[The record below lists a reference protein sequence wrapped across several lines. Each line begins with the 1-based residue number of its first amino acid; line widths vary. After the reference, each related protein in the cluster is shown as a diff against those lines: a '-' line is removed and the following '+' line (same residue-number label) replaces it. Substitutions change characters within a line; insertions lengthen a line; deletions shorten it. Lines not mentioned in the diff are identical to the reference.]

1 MALSVAHSDGTAIEL
16 RSIHQVV
23 MTTRGKPSSH
33 PPPPVETPAPVDEG
47 DAAQRSALSDIPPAS
62 RNRLHVDERRAQ
74 LLKLGQDMFSARSYD
89 ELSID
94 EIARAANI
102 SKGLLYHYF
111 PSKRNFYVEVIRSA
125 AIDLMGATNPGE
137 GRDLA
142 ERLAPGVDSYLDYVQ
157 DHAQP
162 FACLLR
168 SAIGFDPEVRNIVEG
183 TRQAFLS
190 RLLGA
195 VPDPTPSMR
204 TALRGWIGFA
214 EGASLDW
221 IDNKDIPR
229 AELRSLLIQMAFQV
243 IGVVSGGGTGT
254 APTLGEGGSKADPSR
269 TRQSRAALRS
279 PRSFRGEPASA

>member
-1 MALSVAHSDGTAIEL
+1 
-16 RSIHQVV
+16 
-23 MTTRGKPSSH
+23 MTTRGKPSTN
-33 PPPPVETPAPVDEG
+33 PPPPSGPSESSDDTADIAP
-47 DAAQRSALSDIPPAS
+47 RSFPSDSPVS

-125 AIDLMGATNPGE
+125 AMDLMGAANPPEE
-137 GRDLA
+137 GDLA
-142 ERLAPGVDSYLDYVQ
+142 DRLAYGVDSYLDYVQ
-157 DHAQP
+157 NHARP

-168 SAIGFDPEVRNIVEG
+168 SAIGFDPEIRDIVEG
-183 TRQAFLS
+183 TRQAFLT

-195 VPDPTPSMR
+195 LPERTPALR

-221 IDNKDIPR
+221 IDNKDISR
-229 AELRSLLIQMAFQV
+229 AELRALLIQMAFQV
-243 IGVVSGGGTGT
+243 IGSVTGGGGSGV
-254 APTLGEGGSKADPSR
+254 APGEGNPKADVER
-269 TRQSRAALRS
+269 TQQSRSATTRRGPQHPAL
-279 PRSFRGEPASA
+279 A

>member
-1 MALSVAHSDGTAIEL
+1 
-16 RSIHQVV
+16 

-33 PPPPVETPAPVDEG
+33 PPPPADTAAAPADETAS
-47 DAAQRSALSDIPPAS
+47 DASRGFPSEAPAS

-125 AIDLMGATNPGE
+125 AVELMGATNPSE
-137 GRDLA
+137 GGDLA
-142 ERLAPGVDSYLDYVQ
+142 ERLSQGVDSYLDYVQ
-157 DHAQP
+157 DHARP

-183 TRQAFLS
+183 TRQAFLN
-190 RLLGA
+190 RLLGS
-195 VPDPTPSMR
+195 VPEGSPSMR

-221 IDNKDIPR
+221 IDNRDISR

-243 IGVVSGGGTGT
+243 IGVVSGGGTSTTPSG
-254 APTLGEGGSKADPSR
+254 GESGEDEPSPSD
-269 TRQSRAALRS
+269 QAKSGFS
-279 PRSFRGEPASA
+279 PRLFRQAPALA

>member
-1 MALSVAHSDGTAIEL
+1 
-16 RSIHQVV
+16 
-23 MTTRGKPSSH
+23 MTTRGKQSSH
-33 PPPPVETPAPVDEG
+33 PPPRTETTPPSADEG
-47 DAAQRSALSDIPPAS
+47 AGDAPRSFASDTPAS

-125 AIDLMGATNPGE
+125 AIELMGATNPSE
-137 GRDLA
+137 GGDLA
-142 ERLAPGVDSYLDYVQ
+142 ERLAQGVDSYLDYVQ
-157 DHAQP
+157 DHARP

-190 RLLGA
+190 RLLGS
-195 VPDPTPSMR
+195 VPEATPSMR

-221 IDNKDIPR
+221 IDNKDISR

-243 IGVVSGGGTGT
+243 IGVVSGGGT
-254 APTLGEGGSKADPSR
+254 APTPSSGESGGKEEPSR
-269 TRQSRAALRS
+269 TQQSKSALSSLFRQQ
-279 PRSFRGEPASA
+279 PASA